1 MGRLAAMGLLG
12 VVVLLAPVQQVRS
25 ESVER
30 IGPIAVVVSTERE
43 GELSK
48 DEIAQIY
55 LKQRRF
61 WRDGSPIVPI
71 NREAGSVLRQ
81 RFSRAVFGE
90 QARHHE
96 LYWNRQYFKGVL
108 PPATLASDDAVA
120 RFVRLERN
128 AIGYL
133 ALERVGEGLRVLFT
147 IPRD

>member
-1 MGRLAAMGLLG
+1 MRGCLAALLLG
-12 VVVLLAPVQQVRS
+12 VLTLGLPLHAPRG
-25 ESVER
+25 ESQIDR
-30 IGPIAVVVSTERE
+30 ARLAVVVSIERE
-43 GELSK
+43 VDLSV
-48 DEIAQIY
+48 DEVAQIY

-71 NREAGSVLRQ
+71 NREADSDAR
-81 RFSRAVFGE
+81 RAFSKAVFAE
-90 QARHHE
+90 QAKHHD

-133 ALERVGEGLRVLFT
+133 RADRVVEGLRILFT
-147 IPRD
+147 IPLD